1 MKTVRIA
8 GKVLQEMVEHA
19 RREYPLECCGLL
31 SGSGW
36 NIDGIRAT
44 GNQRQSREE
53 FFVPVEELFAFFRGL
68 RRSGKEHLGIYHSHP
83 TSRSRPSSRDV
94 AQFHYPDV
102 SYWIV
107 SLKEAEPDVR
117 CFCWDQRD
125 FKNVDFEVYGSASQD
140 RSFTKNGLKSV
151 K

>member
-1 MKTVRIA
+1 
-8 GKVLQEMVEHA
+8 MVEHA

-31 SGSGW
+31 SGSGG

-44 GNQRQSREE
+44 GNKRRSREE

-83 TSRSRPSSRDV
+83 TSRSRPSTRDV
-94 AQFHYPDV
+94 AEFHYPEV

-107 SLKEAEPDVR
+107 SLKGTEPDIR

-125 FKNVDFEVYGSASQD
+125 FKNVDFEVYGSLAQG

-151 K
+151 E